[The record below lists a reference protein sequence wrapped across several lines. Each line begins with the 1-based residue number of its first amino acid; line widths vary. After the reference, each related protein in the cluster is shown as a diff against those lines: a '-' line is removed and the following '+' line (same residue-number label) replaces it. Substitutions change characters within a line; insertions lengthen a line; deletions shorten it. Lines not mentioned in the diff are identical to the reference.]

1 ISNATFYKIHIRF
14 KNKVGVALA
23 MLLSLSTLFFII
35 GYYLPAPL
43 AVKVSVMSL
52 GYLVI
57 LFIRDPFKVYAE
69 NILLK
74 AVTID
79 KQQTMLTALDFFR
92 KVVRALISISFAAL
106 LTVNPLILVIIILFA
121 LSAVEIIIS
130 FLLYKNAFPKP

>member
-1 ISNATFYKIHIRF
+1 
-14 KNKVGVALA
+14 
-23 MLLSLSTLFFII
+23 
-35 GYYLPAPL
+35 
-43 AVKVSVMSL
+43 MSL
-52 GYLVI
+52 GNLVI